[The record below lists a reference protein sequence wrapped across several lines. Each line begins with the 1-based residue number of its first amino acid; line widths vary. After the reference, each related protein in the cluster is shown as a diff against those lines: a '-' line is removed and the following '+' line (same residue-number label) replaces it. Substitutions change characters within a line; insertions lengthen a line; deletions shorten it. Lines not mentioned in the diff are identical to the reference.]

1 MQLLTGGCLLVSLG
15 LTAPIAT
22 AQVLTVDPGGAAQY
36 TDLQTA
42 IDAAPGGAVIL
53 VNGGVWQTLAISRS
67 LTIVGTTEI
76 EVRPDEGFS
85 TGQQPPAIELQGSG
99 SEQFTLVNATV
110 QGDVPSPSYS
120 CAAPGIESSG
130 FAQIRVFDARIAG
143 TRWTAPTGRALGVP
157 GIRAAGAVL
166 VHVER
171 AVIEAS
177 ATFGDDSM
185 ALAPNG
191 AAGIEAPGAIVA
203 VMQSRVLGGDVWQPD
218 LLINPGPVPCPCP
231 AGPNGAALAGDGV
244 LASTLYESGSLI
256 EGGAPTA
263 ITVLGQPYGQQPGG
277 VATSASSTIELPFVM
292 TLGVPL
298 RLGATGFVLMAPP
311 QGPSVLVVGLP
322 ESTPI
327 NTPIVSY
334 VFVDLLPPAVTRLIG
349 PTTTLHATSVPFN
362 FNFAGF
368 ELAYQRFDLVN
379 GSVVASNPV
388 HAVVRR

>member
-1 MQLLTGGCLLVSLG
+1 MQLLTRGCFLLSLG
-15 LTAPIAT
+15 LSASVAT
-22 AQVLTVDPGGAAQY
+22 AQVLTVDPGGGAQY

-42 IDAAPGGAVIL
+42 IDAAPAGAVIL
-53 VNGGVWQTLAISRS
+53 VNGGAWQTLSVSRS
-67 LTIVGTTEI
+67 LTIVGTTQI
-76 EVRPDEGFS
+76 LVGPGQAISF
-85 TGQQPPAIELQGSG
+85 GQQPPAFDLQGTG
-99 SEQFTLVNATV
+99 SQEFTLVNATV
-110 QGDVPSPSYS
+110 QGDVPSPSYNF
-120 CAAPGIESSG
+120 AAPGIASSG
-130 FAQIRVFDARIAG
+130 FAQIRVFDSLIAG
-143 TRWTAPTGRALGVP
+143 SRWTTPTGTAVGVP
-157 GIRAAGAVL
+157 GIRAAGASNVL
-166 VHVER
+166 VER
-171 AVIEAS
+171 SVIEAS
-177 ATFGDDSM
+177 TTFGDDSM

-203 VMQSRVLGGDVWQPD
+203 VMQSRVLGGDVFQPD
-218 LLINPGPVPCPCP
+218 LVINPGPAPCPCP

-263 ITVLGQPYGQQPGG
+263 VTVLGQPYGQQPGG
-277 VATSASSTIELPFVM
+277 VATSASSRIELPFVM

-327 NTPIVSY
+327 NTPIVSH

-388 HAVVRR
+388 HAVVRS